1 MGEVGFLNLGVDW
14 HKVMINFTWSLALN
28 TQLKPIERHAVLY
41 FIEQGLMPKNGKI
54 TDCSDRETPNWATV
68 PSG

>member
-1 MGEVGFLNLGVDW
+1 MSAQRKWV
-14 HKVMINFTWSLALN
+14 
-28 TQLKPIERHAVLY
+28 QRPIQEIFR
-41 FIEQGLMPKNGKI
+41 LMPKNGKI